1 MHAHVHLRIYVN
13 QQSVQAQF
21 DSLIARAAEF
31 GPRCVIVFFH
41 WLCCNLMQQAVPR
54 RVLAVFFPV
63 VADTDDNLEQVK
75 DHHQNP
81 VRVIGKASVIIM
93 SHA

>member
-1 MHAHVHLRIYVN
+1 
-13 QQSVQAQF
+13 
-21 DSLIARAAEF
+21 
-31 GPRCVIVFFH
+31 
-41 WLCCNLMQQAVPR
+41 MQQAVLP